1 VTRCEKHLLT
11 CRSRYLDAFAF
22 LRSLL
27 PDNHYPDVYL
37 ARRLVQW
44 IGGMEAT
51 GHEEEP
57 AVANQMDWSMQKPS

>member
-1 VTRCEKHLLT
+1 LLRIT
-11 CRSRYLDAFAF
+11 S
-22 LRSLL
+22 
-27 PDNHYPDVYL
+27 YPDVYL

-57 AVANQMDWSMQKPS
+57 AVANKMDWRHAKTAVLEQSHS